1 MTDVLAVSLEP
12 ELREAADAVFRAIW
26 LTTEE
31 AVRMFLRQAVL
42 RQELPLTS
50 AAEDF
55 DLPETIRLTPEEAKG
70 LAEIMAH
77 PEPMTDALKEM
88 LNAKEDIPTKFK
100 DLWN

>member
-1 MTDVLAVSLEP
+1 MTNVLTISLEP
-12 ELREAADAVFRAIW
+12 ELKEAADAVFCAIG

-50 AAEDF
+50 VAEDF
-55 DLPETIRLTPEEAKG
+55 DLPEAIRLTREEAKG
-70 LAEIMAH
+70 LAEILTH
-77 PEPMTDALKEM
+77 PEPMTDALKKL

>member
-1 MTDVLAVSLEP
+1 MANVLTVSLEP
-12 ELREAADAVFRAIW
+12 ELKEAADAVFRAIG

-42 RQELPLTS
+42 RQALPLTS
-50 AAEDF
+50 VAEDF
-55 DLPETIRLTPEEAKG
+55 GPSETIRLTREEARG
-70 LAEIMAH
+70 LAEILAH
-77 PEPMTDALKEM
+77 PEPMTDALKEL